1 MFKLNAPE
9 TISYKKRDV
18 LSVIAK
24 IFDPLGLIGP
34 VVTKAKSFMQRLWLE
49 KKTGTNLY
57 QIP

>member
-49 KKTGTNLY
+49 K
-57 QIP
+57 